1 MKKTLKI
8 TGIVF
13 AVFILLLLIIPFFFK
28 SQITDL
34 IKVEANKNL
43 NATLNFSDVG
53 LNLFSNFPNLSLSMD
68 DLSIVNKAPFE
79 GDTVFSSSNLSL
91 SINLMSV
98 ISGDKI
104 KINSFKMINPN
115 IGRIPNFKS

>member
-1 MKKTLKI
+1 MKKILKI
-8 TGIVF
+8 TGIIFV
-13 AVFILLLLIIPFFFK
+13 ALILFILIIPFFFK

-34 IKVEANKNL
+34 IKNEANKNL
-43 NATLNFSDVG
+43 TKLLNFSDVG
-53 LNLFSNFPNLSLSMD
+53 LNLFSSFPNLSLSMN

-104 KINSFKMINPN
+104 KINSFKMINPKVLVF
-115 IGRIPNFKS
+115 I